1 MTDRPGTDGLE
12 QLEAEL
18 RGALSRE
25 ADAVR
30 PDDRLGDIRAAVSP
44 TRRRSG
50 PWWAP
55 MAAAAAVAAIVVA
68 AWIGLRPGTAP
79 PPIPATP
86 STTAPVSPTPSTAPS
101 TNGTG
106 SPSTDPSTPSTPATP
121 ATPARPAT
129 PAPLVAVALPVYY
142 LAPPTSPDGRYGLVR
157 VFVPGQLPTAATLAQ
172 KADAALAAA
181 VTVPAD
187 NPNRFVAAWPA
198 GTTARYVAL
207 PAPEVG
213 VSLSGPGVTGLPE
226 EAQRLAVQAL
236 VWTVTAAVQQ
246 ATAPVAV
253 TVATGGPIFET
264 VGTNVFKRPGA
275 EQQFEE
281 LATIW
286 VDSPYADQVLAA
298 GKAVVV
304 TGLACVFEANVTWE
318 LRQDGSVVKQG
329 HTMATSA
336 CPQQGSWSV
345 DLGTLARG
353 AYQFRA
359 TEISMKDGSIAFQ
372 NVVPFSVG

>member
-1 MTDRPGTDGLE
+1 MTERPGSDGLE

-30 PDDRLGDIRAAVSP
+30 PEDRLGDIRAAVSP
-44 TRRRSG
+44 ARRRPGS
-50 PWWAP
+50 WWAP
-55 MAAAAAVAAIVVA
+55 IAAAAAVAAIVVG
-68 AWIGLRPGTAP
+68 AWLALRPGAAP

-86 STTAPVSPTPSTAPS
+86 STTATVSPAPSTAPS
-101 TNGTG
+101 TSGTG
-106 SPSTDPSTPSTPATP
+106 SPSATSTPV
-121 ATPARPAT
+121 
-129 PAPLVAVALPVYY
+129 PLVAVALPVYY

-157 VFVPGQLPTAATLAQ
+157 VFVPGQLPAAATLAQ

-187 NPNRFVAAWPA
+187 NPNRFVAAWPS

-226 EAQRLAVQAL
+226 QAQQLAVQAL

-246 ATAPVAV
+246 ATAPVPV
-253 TVATGGPIFET
+253 TVASGGPIFET

-275 EQQFEE
+275 ERQFEE
-281 LATIW
+281 LAPIW

-318 LRQDGSVVKQG
+318 LRQSGSVVKQG
-329 HTMATSA
+329 HTTATSG
-336 CPQQGSWSV
+336 CPQQGSWTV
-345 DLGTLARG
+345 DLGTLAAG
-353 AYQFRA
+353 EYEFRA
-359 TEISMKDGSIAFQ
+359 IEISMKDGSIAFQ
-372 NVVPFSVG
+372 NIVPFSVG